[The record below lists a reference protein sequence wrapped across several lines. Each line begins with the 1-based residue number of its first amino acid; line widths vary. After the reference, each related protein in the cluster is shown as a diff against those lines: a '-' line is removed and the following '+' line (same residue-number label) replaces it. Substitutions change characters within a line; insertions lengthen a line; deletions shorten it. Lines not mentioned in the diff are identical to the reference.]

1 MRCLPIFLTGLME
14 KNVCK
19 EDIFQAKA
27 MSKPGISRSLVTISR
42 CDLPGVSLG
51 VAVGVGLGVGLGLS
65 AALSGIFAAVGL
77 VQFTVANA
85 QEFINNPNVQP
96 LGSIGSMLVW
106 Q

>member
-1 MRCLPIFLTGLME
+1 M
-14 KNVCK
+14 
-19 EDIFQAKA
+19 
-27 MSKPGISRSLVTISR
+27 
-42 CDLPGVSLG
+42 PGVSLG

-96 LGSIGSMLVW
+96 LGSIGSMLA
-106 Q
+106 